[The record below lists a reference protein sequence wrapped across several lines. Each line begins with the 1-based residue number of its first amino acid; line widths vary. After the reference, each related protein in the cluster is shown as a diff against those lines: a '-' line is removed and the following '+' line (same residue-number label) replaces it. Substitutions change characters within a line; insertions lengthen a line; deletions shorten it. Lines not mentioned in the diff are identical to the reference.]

1 MLEELLK
8 TTYIITITR
17 QSLPLPGSIYPLF
30 NCDEEIIK
38 KDNLMKRIDWLKDN
52 MSDSSIFS
60 EEEVFDHHEDLMM
73 DENCDNVDYEYVRP
87 TMEEILN
94 LIDKGDIFAIESFIN
109 GGVNRIADYTVCSL
123 FDWLC

>member
-17 QSLPLPGSIYPLF
+17 QSLPGSIAPLF

-73 DENCDNVDYEYVRP
+73 YENCDNVDYEYVRP

-109 GGVNRIADYTVCSL
+109 GDVNRIADYTVCSL

>member
-17 QSLPLPGSIYPLF
+17 QSLPGSIDPLF

-52 MSDSSIFS
+52 MSDGSIFS

-73 DENCDNVDYEYVRP
+73 DENYDNVDYEYVRP

-109 GGVNRIADYTVCSL
+109 GDVNRIADYTVCSL